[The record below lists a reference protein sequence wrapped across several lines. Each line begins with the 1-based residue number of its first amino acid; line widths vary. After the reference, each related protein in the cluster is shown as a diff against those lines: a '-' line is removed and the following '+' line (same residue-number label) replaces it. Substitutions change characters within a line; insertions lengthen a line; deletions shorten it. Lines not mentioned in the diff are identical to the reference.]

1 MTSEHIT
8 ETAETINLA
17 TFLGGSFMTSEH
29 VTETVETID
38 RSTVRGR

>member
-17 TFLGGSFMTSEH
+17 TFRGGSFMTSEH
-29 VTETVETID
+29 ITETAETINLA
-38 RSTVRGR
+38 TF